1 MFTFTGLPALKKVWQ
16 IYKDLSKPPIT
27 ACYLSLI
34 LKPFLHF
41 EKLGLAQ
48 LTLQQFYFILQHQTS
63 HPHTL
68 LLHKTHTHI
77 PSYMLLKVV

>member
-48 LTLQQFYFILQHQTS
+48 LTLQQFYFILQHRTS
-63 HPHTL
+63 HP
-68 LLHKTHTHI
+68 THTT
-77 PSYMLLKVV
+77 PS